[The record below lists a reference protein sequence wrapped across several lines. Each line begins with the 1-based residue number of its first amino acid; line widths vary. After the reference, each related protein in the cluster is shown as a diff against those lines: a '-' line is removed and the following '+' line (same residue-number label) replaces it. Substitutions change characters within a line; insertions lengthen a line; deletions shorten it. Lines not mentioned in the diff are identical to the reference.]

1 MLRYLIDEHLLDFVT
16 RLRRLAPEL
25 VVIGI
30 GDPGAPARGT
40 ADPEVL
46 IWCGQHAMVLVS
58 ADYRTMG
65 HHFDA
70 HLAAGRSSPGVV
82 LVNAGLSDAEAVDLL
97 ILVATVLEPSELRDR
112 LRFLGSL

>member
-40 ADPEVL
+40 ADPAVL
-46 IWCGQHAMVLVS
+46 IWCEQHAMVLVS
-58 ADYRTMG
+58 ADYRTMRQ
-65 HHFDA
+65 HFDV

-82 LVNAGLSDAEAVDLL
+82 LVNAGMSDAEAVDLL
-97 ILVATVLEPSELRDR
+97 SLAATVVEPSDLRDQ
-112 LRFLGSL
+112 LWFLGSL